1 MSTEWGVKLY
11 SNQVDRQPSACMIDA
26 RTCVAVCRTR
36 CPAVQRH
43 SWTGTSP
50 RSRRPTCWS
59 GGAASS
65 VPATK
70 TRCTTV
76 RTSSTTA
83 AVCTTRTPASSA
95 SESRRRRRRRR
106 RPLLLRRQRR
116 HCRRASVRHATT
128 TTDYY
133 YSDNDD
139 TAAERLYA
147 TQRRP
152 VTTTTAT
159 TTTLPP
165 RLCTPFT
172 YLLAH
177 SLTRFNRRAG
187 RPAHSP
193 HPCPILHRE
202 AEKGTNFPLC
212 SSLLM
217 LDRNS

>member
-1 MSTEWGVKLY
+1 MSTELGVKLY

-26 RTCVAVCRTR
+26 RACVAVCRTR
-36 CPAVQRH
+36 CPAAQRH

-70 TRCTTV
+70 TRCATV

-83 AVCTTRTPASSA
+83 GVCTTRTPASSA

-106 RPLLLRRQRR
+106 RPLLLQRQRR

-128 TTDYY
+128 TIDYY
-133 YSDNDD
+133 CDDDNDD

-152 VTTTTAT
+152 VTTTTTT

-172 YLLAH
+172 YSTF
-177 SLTRFNRRAG
+177 SLTHSPVLTAVPAG
-187 RPAHSP
+187 RHTVHIHARYYTVRQKKEPIF
-193 HPCPILHRE
+193 PCVHL
-202 AEKGTNFPLC
+202 F
-212 SSLLM
+212 
-217 LDRNS
+217 

>member
-11 SNQVDRQPSACMIDA
+11 SNQVDRQPSVCMIDA
-26 RTCVAVCRTR
+26 RVCVAVCRTR

-70 TRCTTV
+70 TRCATV

-83 AVCTTRTPASSA
+83 GVCTTRTPASSA

-116 HCRRASVRHATT
+116 HCRRVSVRH
-128 TTDYY
+128 
-133 YSDNDD
+133 
-139 TAAERLYA
+139 
-147 TQRRP
+147 
-152 VTTTTAT
+152 
-159 TTTLPP
+159 
-165 RLCTPFT
+165 
-172 YLLAH
+172 
-177 SLTRFNRRAG
+177 SLTYSLTHSPVLTAVPAG
-187 RPAHSP
+187 RHTVHIHARYYTVRQKKEPIF
-193 HPCPILHRE
+193 PCVHL
-202 AEKGTNFPLC
+202 F
-212 SSLLM
+212 
-217 LDRNS
+217 